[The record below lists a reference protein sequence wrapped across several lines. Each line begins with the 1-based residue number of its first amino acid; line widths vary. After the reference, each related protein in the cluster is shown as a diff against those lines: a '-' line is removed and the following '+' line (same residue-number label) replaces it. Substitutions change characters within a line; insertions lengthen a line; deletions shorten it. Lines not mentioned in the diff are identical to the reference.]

1 MLRNLFIRIFA
12 EKPKPTI
19 MPENITATAKN
30 AVDSIIEKNV
40 PETISSRIEQ
50 LTSTPV
56 EDIMKHLLNEAVS
69 VGLRILLAF
78 VIYFVGR
85 WLIRRIRNF
94 SAGVF
99 EKRRIEPTLA
109 TFLLSFINI
118 SLTVLL
124 VVTIIGVVGINTSS
138 FAALIA
144 ASGVAVGM
152 SLSGTLQN
160 FAGGVMILLFK
171 PFKVGDFI
179 DAQSY
184 SGTVKAIKITTTAIV
199 TPDNRMI
206 IIPNSSLVNGVVNNY
221 SSMGVRRCQWSIG
234 ISYGDDARKAIALM
248 EEILSEDPRV
258 LKDPAPAA
266 VLDSLGDS
274 AVVIAAR
281 AWVKSEDYWSLYY
294 DVNQT
299 VYDRFPEN
307 GLSFPFPQMDV
318 NIKKADQNG

>member
-56 EDIMKHLLNEAVS
+56 EDIMKYLLNEAVS

-248 EEILSEDPRV
+248 KEILSEDPRV
-258 LKDPAPAA
+258 LKDPAPTA

-274 AVVIAAR
+274 AVVISAR